1 MQEGNSRDQ
10 SRNKQNKEFFKRK
23 EKINEIKHWIIEKI
37 NDFNKPLID
46 SDKRK
51 RYKKTKNIN
60 KRRDKTKYLKEIKIL

>member
-37 NDFNKPLID
+37 NN
-46 SDKRK
+46 DKAVDH
-51 RYKKTKNIN
+51 NS
-60 KRRDKTKYLKEIKIL
+60 IKI